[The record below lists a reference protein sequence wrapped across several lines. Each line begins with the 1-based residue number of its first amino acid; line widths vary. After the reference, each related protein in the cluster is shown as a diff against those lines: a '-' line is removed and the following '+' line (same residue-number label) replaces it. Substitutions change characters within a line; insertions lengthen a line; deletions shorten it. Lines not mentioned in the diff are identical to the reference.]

1 MDGGARAVSSPSPGR
16 RVSILLAAGMV
27 IVAVLAAVAS
37 FALSFDEA
45 KEFQDDALQQIAA
58 MATSRTDDDAQSRIT
73 VLRVPREPVPAWLPH
88 DLPAGL
94 HTVDGPQG
102 QSMRVFVADDT
113 SQGRV
118 IVFQDM
124 SEIDDVAMGSAL
136 QTFIPA
142 LLMIPLVAWLTLR
155 VLRSERR
162 RVQAQRRFI
171 ADAAHE
177 LRSPL
182 TALSIQAENV
192 DSAPTPEAAQ
202 ARLAALRDGIQR
214 AQRVA
219 DQMLAMARVHS
230 TAQALEPVDVAGL
243 VREVIADAS
252 HLARQRGV
260 DLGLEEDA
268 RPLVKG
274 SRDALRLIVKNAV
287 DNAIRYTGGGGTV
300 TVCVRDQAADA
311 LVEIHDDGPGMPP
324 ELASRA
330 FEPFRRGI
338 TSEQGAG
345 LGLAIARDA
354 AEKMG
359 GSVTLRGGAEGRGLV
374 FVYRQRAMER
384 PRTMAAS
391 T

>member
-1 MDGGARAVSSPSPGR
+1 MRLPSRNR
-16 RVSILLAAGMV
+16 RVAILLAAGIV
-27 IVAVLAAVAS
+27 GVAVLAAIAS

-45 KEFQDDALQQIAA
+45 KEFQDDALQQIGA

-73 VLRVPREPVPAWLPH
+73 VLHVPQEPLPAWLPAA
-88 DLPAGL
+88 LPAGM
-94 HTVDGPQG
+94 HTLKGPEG
-102 QSMRVFVADDT
+102 QSMRVFVTDDAAR
-113 SQGRV
+113 GRV

-124 SEIDDVAMGSAL
+124 AEIDDVAVGSAL

-155 VLRSERR
+155 VLHAERS

-192 DSAPTPEAAQ
+192 DTATTPQAAH
-202 ARLAALRDGIQR
+202 ARLAALRLGIQR

-230 TAQALEPVDVAGL
+230 AKPDVEPVDVADL

-252 HLARQRGV
+252 HLARQRRV
-260 DLGLEEDA
+260 DLGLEEAA

-274 SRDALRLIVKNAV
+274 SREALRLVVKNGV
-287 DNAIRYTGGGGTV
+287 DNAIRYSGDGGTV
-300 TVCVRDQAADA
+300 TVWVRDQDA
-311 LVEIHDDGPGMPP
+311 EALIEIHDDGPGLSP
-324 ELASRA
+324 ELAATA
-330 FEPFRRGI
+330 FEPFRRGA

-345 LGLAIARDA
+345 LGLAIAKDA

-359 GSVTLRGGAEGRGLV
+359 GSVALRSGPAGRGLV
-374 FVYRQRAMER
+374 FTYRQRVRA
-384 PRTMAAS
+384 
-391 T
+391 

>member
-1 MDGGARAVSSPSPGR
+1 MTGISRGR
-16 RVSILLAAGMV
+16 RVAILLAAGIV
-27 IVAVLAAVAS
+27 GVAVVAAVAS

-73 VLRVPREPVPAWLPH
+73 VLHVPREPLPAWLPRG
-88 DLPAGL
+88 LPAGL
-94 HTVDGPQG
+94 HTVEGPERQW
-102 QSMRVFVADDT
+102 MRVFVADDA
-113 SQGRV
+113 SHGRV

-136 QTFIPA
+136 QTFVPA

-155 VLRSERR
+155 VLHAERR
-162 RVQAQRRFI
+162 RVEAQRRFI

-192 DSAPTPEAAQ
+192 DAAPSAEAAQ
-202 ARLAALRDGIQR
+202 ARLAALRDGIHR

-230 TAQALEPVDVAGL
+230 ASQEAEPVDVAGL

-260 DLGLEEDA
+260 DLGLEEAA

-274 SRDALRLIVKNAV
+274 SREALRLIVKNGV
-287 DNAIRYTGGGGTV
+287 DNAIRYGGDGGTV
-300 TVCVRDQAADA
+300 TVCVRDQDAEA

-324 ELASRA
+324 ELAARA
-330 FEPFRRGI
+330 FEPFRRGT

-345 LGLAIARDA
+345 LGLAIAKDA

-359 GSVTLRGGAEGRGLV
+359 GTVALRSGAGGRGVV
-374 FVYRQRAMER
+374 FTYRQRIHA
-384 PRTMAAS
+384 
-391 T
+391 

>member
-1 MDGGARAVSSPSPGR
+1 VTGISRGR
-16 RVSILLAAGMV
+16 RVAILLAAGIV
-27 IVAVLAAVAS
+27 GVAVVAAVAS

-73 VLRVPREPVPAWLPH
+73 VLHVPREPLPEWLPRG
-88 DLPAGL
+88 LPAGL
-94 HTVDGPQG
+94 HTVEGPERQW
-102 QSMRVFVADDT
+102 MRVFVADDA
-113 SQGRV
+113 SHGRV

-136 QTFIPA
+136 QTFVPA

-155 VLRSERR
+155 VLHAERR

-192 DSAPTPEAAQ
+192 DAAPSAEAAQ
-202 ARLAALRDGIQR
+202 ARLAALRDGIHR

-230 TAQALEPVDVAGL
+230 ASQEAEPVDVAGL

-260 DLGLEEDA
+260 DLGLEEAA

-274 SRDALRLIVKNAV
+274 SREALRLIVKNGV
-287 DNAIRYTGGGGTV
+287 DNAIRYGGDGGTV
-300 TVCVRDQAADA
+300 TVCVRDQDAEA

-324 ELASRA
+324 ELAARA
-330 FEPFRRGI
+330 FEPFRRGT

-345 LGLAIARDA
+345 LGLAIAKDA

-359 GSVTLRGGAEGRGLV
+359 GTVALRSGAGGRGVV
-374 FVYRQRAMER
+374 FTYRQRIHA
-384 PRTMAAS
+384 
-391 T
+391 

>member
-1 MDGGARAVSSPSPGR
+1 MRALLRGR
-16 RVSILLAAGMV
+16 RVAIALAAGIV
-27 IVAVLAAVAS
+27 GVAIVAAIAS

-73 VLRVPREPVPAWLPH
+73 VLHVPQEPLPAWLPGG
-88 DLPAGL
+88 LPDGL
-94 HTVDGPQG
+94 HTVEGPAG
-102 QSMRVFVADDT
+102 QSMRVFVADDA
-113 SQGRV
+113 SHGRV

-155 VLRSERR
+155 VLHAERR
-162 RVQAQRRFI
+162 RVHAQRRFI

-182 TALSIQAENV
+182 TALSIQAQNV
-192 DSAPTPEAAQ
+192 DTAPTPEAMR
-202 ARLAALRDGIQR
+202 ARLAALREGIHR

-230 TAQALEPVDVAGL
+230 APQELEPVDVAGL

-252 HLARQRGV
+252 HLAHQRGV
-260 DLGLEEDA
+260 DLGLEESA

-274 SRDALRLIVKNAV
+274 SREALRLIVKNGV
-287 DNAIRYTGGGGTV
+287 DNAIRYSGDGGTV
-300 TVCVRDQAADA
+300 TVCVRDHETEAFI
-311 LVEIHDDGPGMPP
+311 EIHDDGPGMPA
-324 ELASRA
+324 ELASAA
-330 FEPFRRGI
+330 FEPFRRGP

-359 GSVTLRGGAEGRGLV
+359 GSVALRSGAEGRGVV
-374 FVYRQRAMER
+374 FTYRQRVHA
-384 PRTMAAS
+384 
-391 T
+391 

>member
-1 MDGGARAVSSPSPGR
+1 MTAFSRDR
-16 RVSILLAAGMV
+16 RIAILLAAGIV
-27 IVAVLAAVAS
+27 GVAVLAAIAS

-73 VLRVPREPVPAWLPH
+73 VLRVPQEPLPAWLPAG
-88 DLPAGL
+88 LPDGL
-94 HTVDGPQG
+94 HTLEGPEG
-102 QSMRVFVADDT
+102 QRMRVFVTDDA
-113 SQGRV
+113 SRGRV
-118 IVFQDM
+118 MVFQDM
-124 SEIDDVAMGSAL
+124 SEIDDVAIGSAL

-155 VLRSERR
+155 LLRAERR

-192 DSAPTPEAAQ
+192 DTAPTPEAAQ
-202 ARLAALRDGIQR
+202 ARLAALREGIHR

-219 DQMLAMARVHS
+219 DQMLDMARVHH
-230 TAQALEPVDVAGL
+230 AKHDLEAVDVAGL

-252 HLARQRGV
+252 HLARERGV
-260 DLGLEEDA
+260 DLGLEESA

-274 SRDALRLIVKNAV
+274 SREALRLIVKNGI
-287 DNAIRYTGGGGTV
+287 DNAIRYGGGGATV
-300 TVCVRDQAADA
+300 TVCVRDEDA
-311 LVEIHDDGPGMPP
+311 EALIEIHDDGPGLPP
-324 ELASRA
+324 ELASTV
-330 FEPFRRGI
+330 FEPFRRGP

-345 LGLAIARDA
+345 LGLAIAKDA

-359 GSVTLRGGAEGRGLV
+359 GNVALRSDGAGRGVV
-374 FVYRQRAMER
+374 FVYRQRVHA
-384 PRTMAAS
+384 
-391 T
+391 

>member
-1 MDGGARAVSSPSPGR
+1 VTGISRGR
-16 RVSILLAAGMV
+16 RVAILLAAGIV
-27 IVAVLAAVAS
+27 GVAVVAAVAS

-73 VLRVPREPVPAWLPH
+73 VLHVPREPLPAWLPRG
-88 DLPAGL
+88 LPAGL
-94 HTVDGPQG
+94 HTVEGPERQW
-102 QSMRVFVADDT
+102 MRVFVADDA
-113 SQGRV
+113 SHGRV

-136 QTFIPA
+136 QTFVPA

-155 VLRSERR
+155 VLHAERR
-162 RVQAQRRFI
+162 RVEAQRRFI

-192 DSAPTPEAAQ
+192 DAAPSAEAAQ
-202 ARLAALRDGIQR
+202 ARLAALRDGIHR

-230 TAQALEPVDVAGL
+230 ASQEAEPVDVAGL

-260 DLGLEEDA
+260 DLGLEEAA

-274 SRDALRLIVKNAV
+274 SREALRLIVKNGV
-287 DNAIRYTGGGGTV
+287 DNAIRYGGDGGTV
-300 TVCVRDQAADA
+300 TVCVRDQDAEA

-324 ELASRA
+324 ELAARA
-330 FEPFRRGI
+330 FEPFRRGT

-345 LGLAIARDA
+345 LGLAIAKDA

-359 GSVTLRGGAEGRGLV
+359 GTVALRSGAGGRGVV
-374 FVYRQRAMER
+374 FTYRQRIHA
-384 PRTMAAS
+384 
-391 T
+391 

>member
-1 MDGGARAVSSPSPGR
+1 VSLLSRAR
-16 RVSILLAAGMV
+16 RVAILLAAG
-27 IVAVLAAVAS
+27 IVGVAIVAAVAS

-73 VLRVPREPVPAWLPH
+73 VLHAPRDPLPAWLPH
-88 DLPAGL
+88 DLRAGL
-94 HTVDGPQG
+94 HTLDGPDH
-102 QSMRVFVADDT
+102 QSMRVFVADDAN
-113 SQGRV
+113 QGRV
-118 IVFQDM
+118 VVFQDM

-155 VLRSERR
+155 VLHAERC

-192 DSAPTPEAAQ
+192 HTAPTPDAAY
-202 ARLAALRDGIQR
+202 ARLAALREGIYR

-219 DQMLAMARVHS
+219 DQMLTMARVHN
-230 TAQALEPVDVAGL
+230 AEQAIEPVDVAAL

-252 HLARQRGV
+252 LLARERGV
-260 DLGLEEDA
+260 DLGLEEEA
-268 RPLVKG
+268 QPVVKG
-274 SRDALRLIVKNAV
+274 SAEVLRLIVKNGV

-300 TVCVRDQAADA
+300 TVCVRDQDAEA

-324 ELASRA
+324 QLAARA
-330 FEPFRRGI
+330 FEPFRRGT
-338 TSEQGAG
+338 TSERGAG
-345 LGLAIARDA
+345 LGLAIAKDA

-359 GSVTLRGGAEGRGLV
+359 GSVALRSGAAGRGLV
-374 FVYRQRAMER
+374 FTYRQRTMER
-384 PRTMAAS
+384 PRSTPAS
-391 T
+391 A

>member
-1 MDGGARAVSSPSPGR
+1 MRAMLRDR
-16 RVSILLAAGMV
+16 RLAILLAAGIV
-27 IVAVLAAVAS
+27 GVAIVAAVTS

-58 MATSRTDDDAQSRIT
+58 MATSRTDDDALSRIT
-73 VLRVPREPVPAWLPH
+73 VLRAPQEPMPAWLPRG
-88 DLPAGL
+88 LPAGL
-94 HTVDGPQG
+94 HTVDGPRG
-102 QSMRVFVADDT
+102 QSMRVFVTDDAAH
-113 SQGRV
+113 GRV
-118 IVFQDM
+118 VVFQDM

-136 QTFIPA
+136 QTFVPA

-155 VLRSERR
+155 MLRAERR
-162 RVQAQRRFI
+162 RVHAQRRFI

-182 TALSIQAENV
+182 TALSIQAQNV
-192 DSAPTPEAAQ
+192 DTAPTAEAAR
-202 ARLAALRDGIQR
+202 ARLASLREGIHR

-230 TAQALEPVDVAGL
+230 ARQEIEPVDLAGL

-260 DLGLEEDA
+260 DLGLEEAA

-274 SRDALRLIVKNAV
+274 SREALRLIVKNGV
-287 DNAIRYTGGGGTV
+287 DNAIRYGGDGGTV
-300 TVCVRDQAADA
+300 TVWVRDQDADA

-324 ELASRA
+324 ELASTA
-330 FEPFRRGI
+330 FEPFRRGA

-345 LGLAIARDA
+345 LGLAIAKDA

-359 GSVTLRGGAEGRGLV
+359 GCVALRSGTGGRGLV
-374 FVYRQRAMER
+374 FTYRQRAH
-384 PRTMAAS
+384 A
-391 T
+391 

>member
-1 MDGGARAVSSPSPGR
+1 MTGISRGR
-16 RVSILLAAGMV
+16 RVAILLAAGIV
-27 IVAVLAAVAS
+27 GVAVVAAVAS

-73 VLRVPREPVPAWLPH
+73 VLHVPREPLPAWLPRG
-88 DLPAGL
+88 LPAGL
-94 HTVDGPQG
+94 HMVEGPERQW
-102 QSMRVFVADDT
+102 MRVFVADDA
-113 SQGRV
+113 SHGRV

-136 QTFIPA
+136 QTFVPA

-155 VLRSERR
+155 VLHAERR
-162 RVQAQRRFI
+162 RVEAQRRFI

-192 DSAPTPEAAQ
+192 DAAPSAEAAQ
-202 ARLAALRDGIQR
+202 ARLAALRDGIHR

-230 TAQALEPVDVAGL
+230 ASQEAEPVDVAGL

-260 DLGLEEDA
+260 DLGLEEAA

-274 SRDALRLIVKNAV
+274 SREALRLIVKNGV
-287 DNAIRYTGGGGTV
+287 DNAIRYGGDGGTV
-300 TVCVRDQAADA
+300 TVCVRDQDAEA

-324 ELASRA
+324 ELAARA
-330 FEPFRRGI
+330 FEPFRRGT

-345 LGLAIARDA
+345 LGLAIAKDA

-359 GSVTLRGGAEGRGLV
+359 GTVALRSGAGGRGVV
-374 FVYRQRAMER
+374 FTYRQRIHA
-384 PRTMAAS
+384 
-391 T
+391 

>member
-1 MDGGARAVSSPSPGR
+1 VTGISRGR
-16 RVSILLAAGMV
+16 RVAILLAAGIV
-27 IVAVLAAVAS
+27 GVAVVAAVAS

-73 VLRVPREPVPAWLPH
+73 VLHVPREPLPEWLPRG
-88 DLPAGL
+88 LPAGL
-94 HTVDGPQG
+94 HTVEGPERQW
-102 QSMRVFVADDT
+102 MRVFVADDA
-113 SQGRV
+113 SHGRV

-136 QTFIPA
+136 QTFVPA

-155 VLRSERR
+155 VLHAERR
-162 RVQAQRRFI
+162 RVEAQRRFI

-192 DSAPTPEAAQ
+192 DAAPSAEAAQ
-202 ARLAALRDGIQR
+202 ARLAALRDGIHR

-230 TAQALEPVDVAGL
+230 ASQEAEPVDVAGL

-260 DLGLEEDA
+260 DLGLEEAA

-274 SRDALRLIVKNAV
+274 SREALRLIVKNGV
-287 DNAIRYTGGGGTV
+287 DNAIRYGGDGGTV
-300 TVCVRDQAADA
+300 TVCVRDQDAEA

-324 ELASRA
+324 ELAARA
-330 FEPFRRGI
+330 FEPFRRGT

-345 LGLAIARDA
+345 LGLAIAKDA

-359 GSVTLRGGAEGRGLV
+359 GTVALRSGAGGRGVV
-374 FVYRQRAMER
+374 FTYRQRIHA
-384 PRTMAAS
+384 
-391 T
+391 

>member
-1 MDGGARAVSSPSPGR
+1 VTRPSRGR
-16 RVSILLAAGMV
+16 RVAILLAAGIV
-27 IVAVLAAVAS
+27 GVAVVAAVAS

-73 VLRVPREPVPAWLPH
+73 VLHVPREPLPGWLPH

-94 HTVDGPQG
+94 HTVEGPERQW
-102 QSMRVFVADDT
+102 MRVFVADDT
-113 SQGRV
+113 SHGRV

-136 QTFIPA
+136 QTFVPA

-155 VLRSERR
+155 VLRAERR
-162 RVQAQRRFI
+162 RVEAQRRFI

-192 DSAPTPEAAQ
+192 DTAPSAEAAQ
-202 ARLAALRDGIQR
+202 ARFAALREGIHR

-230 TAQALEPVDVAGL
+230 ASQEAEPVDVAGL

-260 DLGLEEDA
+260 DLGLEEAA

-274 SRDALRLIVKNAV
+274 SREALRLIVKNGV
-287 DNAIRYTGGGGTV
+287 DNAIRYGGDGGTV
-300 TVCVRDQAADA
+300 TVCVRDQDAEA

-324 ELASRA
+324 ELAARA
-330 FEPFRRGI
+330 FEPFRRGT

-345 LGLAIARDA
+345 LGLAIAKDA

-359 GSVTLRGGAEGRGLV
+359 GTVALRSGAGGRGVV
-374 FVYRQRAMER
+374 FTYRQRVHA
-384 PRTMAAS
+384 
-391 T
+391 

>member
-1 MDGGARAVSSPSPGR
+1 MRALLRGR
-16 RVSILLAAGMV
+16 RVAILLAAG
-27 IVAVLAAVAS
+27 IVGVAIVAAVAS

-73 VLRVPREPVPAWLPH
+73 VLHVPQEPLPAWLPGG
-88 DLPAGL
+88 LAAGL
-94 HTVDGPQG
+94 HTVAGPGG
-102 QSMRVFVADDT
+102 QSMRVFVTDDARHR
-113 SQGRV
+113 RV
-118 IVFQDM
+118 IVFQDT
-124 SEIDDVAMGSAL
+124 SEIDDVAIGSAL

-155 VLRSERR
+155 MLHAERR
-162 RVQAQRRFI
+162 RAHAQRRFI

-182 TALSIQAENV
+182 TALSIQAQNV
-192 DSAPTPEAAQ
+192 DAAPTAEAAR
-202 ARLAALRDGIQR
+202 ARLAALREGIHR

-230 TAQALEPVDVAGL
+230 ARGVAEPVDVAGL

-252 HLARQRGV
+252 HLALQRGV
-260 DLGLEEDA
+260 DLGLEESA

-274 SRDALRLIVKNAV
+274 SREALRLIVKNGV
-287 DNAIRYTGGGGTV
+287 DNAIRYSGDGGTV
-300 TVCVRDQAADA
+300 TVCVRDQDTEAF
-311 LVEIHDDGPGMPP
+311 VEIHDDGPGMPP
-324 ELASRA
+324 ELASSA
-330 FEPFRRGI
+330 FEPFRRGA

-345 LGLAIARDA
+345 LGLAIAKDA

-359 GSVTLRGGAEGRGLV
+359 GSVALRSGAGGRGLV
-374 FVYRQRAMER
+374 FTYRQRVHA
-384 PRTMAAS
+384 
-391 T
+391 

>member
-1 MDGGARAVSSPSPGR
+1 MDGGASAVTGISRGR
-16 RVSILLAAGMV
+16 RVAILLAAGIV
-27 IVAVLAAVAS
+27 GVAVVAAVAS

-73 VLRVPREPVPAWLPH
+73 VLHVPREPLPAWLPRG
-88 DLPAGL
+88 LPAGL
-94 HTVDGPQG
+94 HTVEGPERQW
-102 QSMRVFVADDT
+102 MRVFVADDA

-136 QTFIPA
+136 QTFVPA

-155 VLRSERR
+155 VLHAERR
-162 RVQAQRRFI
+162 RVEAQRRFI

-192 DSAPTPEAAQ
+192 DAAPSAEAAQ
-202 ARLAALRDGIQR
+202 ARLAALRDGIHR

-230 TAQALEPVDVAGL
+230 ASQEAEPVDVAGL

-260 DLGLEEDA
+260 DLGLEEAA

-274 SRDALRLIVKNAV
+274 SREALRLIVKNGV
-287 DNAIRYTGGGGTV
+287 DNAIRYGGDGGTV
-300 TVCVRDQAADA
+300 TVCVRDQDAEA

-324 ELASRA
+324 ELAARA
-330 FEPFRRGI
+330 FEPFRRGT

-345 LGLAIARDA
+345 LGLAIAKDA

-359 GSVTLRGGAEGRGLV
+359 GTVALRSGAGGRGVV
-374 FVYRQRAMER
+374 FTYRQRIHA
-384 PRTMAAS
+384 
-391 T
+391 

>member
-1 MDGGARAVSSPSPGR
+1 MVLSRER
-16 RVSILLAAGMV
+16 RVALLLAVV
-27 IVAVLAAVAS
+27 IVGVAIVAAVAS

-73 VLRVPREPVPAWLPH
+73 VLRVPQEPLPAWLPPG
-88 DLPAGL
+88 LRPGL
-94 HTVDGPQG
+94 HTVEGPERQW
-102 QSMRVFVADDT
+102 MRVFVADDA
-113 SQGRV
+113 SHGRV

-124 SEIDDVAMGSAL
+124 SEIDDVAVGSAL

-155 VLRSERR
+155 VLRAESR

-202 ARLAALRDGIQR
+202 ARLSALREGILR

-219 DQMLAMARVHS
+219 DQMLTMARVHS
-230 TAQALEPVDVAGL
+230 AMQEIEPVDVAGL

-252 HLARQRGV
+252 HLAQQRGV
-260 DLGLEEDA
+260 DLGLEEAA

-274 SRDALRLIVKNAV
+274 SREALRLIVKNGV
-287 DNAIRYTGGGGTV
+287 DNAIRYAGGGGTV
-300 TVCVRDQAADA
+300 TVCVRDQDA
-311 LVEIHDDGPGMPP
+311 EALIEIHDDGPGMSP
-324 ELASRA
+324 ELVSKA
-330 FEPFRRGI
+330 FEPFRRGA

-359 GSVTLRGGAEGRGLV
+359 GSVALRRGATGRGLV
-374 FVYRQRAMER
+374 FVYRQRTMER
-384 PRTMAAS
+384 PRLMPAA
-391 T
+391 